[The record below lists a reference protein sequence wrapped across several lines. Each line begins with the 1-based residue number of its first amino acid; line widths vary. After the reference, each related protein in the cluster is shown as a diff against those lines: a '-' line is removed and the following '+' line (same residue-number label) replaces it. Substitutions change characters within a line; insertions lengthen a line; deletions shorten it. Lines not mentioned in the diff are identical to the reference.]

1 MEDANR
7 KHWVAYLCSAV
18 LVAMGETALRTMDTR
33 QISPNRT
40 KYSHVPGGS
49 LCGVGRPFGVFV
61 REYTKTEFECE
72 IDTYCALG
80 LHPSAQ
86 PFETVES

>member
-7 KHWVAYLCSAV
+7 EHWVAYLCSTV
-18 LVAMGETALRTMDTR
+18 LVAMGEAALRTMDTR
-33 QISPNRT
+33 KISPNRT
-40 KYSHVPGGS
+40 KYSHALGGS
-49 LCGVGRPFGVFV
+49 LCRVGRSFGASA
-61 REYTKTEFECE
+61 REYTKTECECE